1 MAQCL
6 TSSDGNRNRCC
17 IARNREICSARRK
30 YSNIRNID
38 AHDVERPL
46 ARWILLDNERV
57 RLCVSSSVSRRVRAD
72 RALATKWNFWNYI
85 SFRNCWHAPIHSC
98 HSRALRWQTIMPTAG
113 GRTHLEKLLSAI
125 YMRNTK
131 GHSTH
136 THNFLSVSFETLHLW
151 PRYLRFYR
159 LGKYNSQIHKRK
171 CQFST

>member
-113 GRTHLEKLLSAI
+113 GAHTS
-125 YMRNTK
+125 RNFFLRFTCEIRRATR
-131 GHSTH
+131 HTH
-136 THNFLSVSFETLHLW
+136 TQLFISFIRNFAFVAALFTFLS
-151 PRYLRFYR
+151 P
-159 LGKYNSQIHKRK
+159 GKV
-171 CQFST
+171 